1 MIAWRS
7 SNAAQSG
14 FTMFANDSLV
24 VGQGTLYG
32 NLEAMARVAT
42 LAPHEQGKNA
52 TLNNFVVMLHEI
64 GHAKQFIDNPVWF
77 RSNEGTG
84 SYIAPQR
91 EAVKEILAY
100 QTGKTWGI
108 EGKANRILGNAHKA
122 FSSAIE
128 WDNYLYHEGPICDEI
143 GVARRGR
150 YTNINMTF
158 GSTSISGNSL

>member
-7 SNAAQSG
+7 SYAAQPG
-14 FTMFANDSLV
+14 VTMFANDSPV
-24 VGQGTLYG
+24 VGQGSVYV
-32 NLEAMARVAT
+32 NLGEMAQVAT

-84 SYIAPQR
+84 SYIAPQK
-91 EAVKEILAY
+91 EPVKEIFAY

-108 EGKANRILGNAHKA
+108 EGKAYRILENAHKA

-128 WDNYLYHEGPICDEI
+128 WDNYLYHEAPICDEI
-143 GVARRGR
+143 GVAKRGI
-150 YTNINMTF
+150 YTKINMTF
-158 GSTSISGNSL
+158 GSTSICSHSL